1 MTKKNC
7 AIGAFVATALIGIV
21 GVGAAQGRDLGP
33 GKIFQDCPQCP
44 EMVVVPT
51 GSVKAGDPKDYD
63 RADDPD
69 RPSITIAKPFAI
81 GRFEVTQA
89 QWETVM
95 GSNPSRNKGASLP
108 VEKVRHV
115 DVMEFIAKLN
125 AKTGK
130 QYRLPS
136 EAEWEYAAR
145 AGSNA
150 TYSFGD
156 NIADLGQYAWF
167 KDNANELTQPVG
179 KLKPNAFGLYDM
191 HGNVWEWTS
200 DCNTSTY
207 ASVLPDSSAKQMTSY
222 CYKVIRGGSVFNF
235 PKYLSAF
242 HKAGLTQV
250 NSDANLGFRLALTL
264 P

>member
-1 MTKKNC
+1 MTIKNC
-7 AIGAFVATALIGIV
+7 AYGALALAALVGTAEIGLAYG
-21 GVGAAQGRDLGP
+21 QDLSP
-33 GKIFQDCPQCP
+33 GKAFQDCPQCP
-44 EMVVVPT
+44 EMVVVPA
-51 GSVKAGDPKDYD
+51 GSVKSGDPKDYD
-63 RADDPD
+63 KPDDPE
-69 RPSITIAKPFAI
+69 RSSISIKKDFAI

-89 QWETVM
+89 QWEAVM
-95 GSNPSRNKGASLP
+95 GGNPSRNKGVNLP
-108 VEKVRHV
+108 VEKVRYV
-115 DVMEFIAKLN
+115 DVLEFIAKLN

-136 EAEWEYAAR
+136 EKEWEYAAR
-145 AGSNA
+145 AGSNS

-156 NIADLGQYAWF
+156 NTAELSQHAWF

-191 HGNVWEWTS
+191 HGNVWEWTG

-207 ASVLPDSSAKQMTSY
+207 ASALPDASTKQMDSY

-242 HKAGLTQV
+242 HKVGLTQV
-250 NSDANLGFRLALTL
+250 NSDANLGFRLALSL
-264 P
+264 H